1 MGKDAQKEKTK
12 QMLKEWGKRSFNK
25 TCADCSIKQPGWAST
40 NIGVIVCIHCSG
52 IHRNLGVHISFVKS
66 LTLDSWQPK
75 LAKSFIAQ
83 GGNQKIN
90 ALYEANLPKGIKPT
104 DPTDMR
110 RLEVF
115 IRSKYQHK
123 KWFSAKKKK
132 KKRRQV
138 SDSESEDEDSS
149 DSDESSE
156 PKPKKK
162 VDNRDR
168 TRKSKRK
175 KRRPRPAPAK
185 AAKPVKKETIS
196 KPVKVVAPAE
206 DVPDLLDFGAMKLQT
221 TEPAKNDEFNLFSD
235 FSPKSQTSPPSFIP
249 GMSDQPPQTQ
259 PQAAAI
265 DPFQPNPVHQ
275 VNPVA
280 NPQSATD
287 KVMSLFNSPPQQQ
300 QNHQANIF
308 TQMNGPSPGF
318 GGGFQQQP
326 GFQQRQM
333 QGFPQQQQQ
342 QRPQMGGFGG
352 PQMDFQQQRGAQAGG
367 FGRGGFQ
374 QPQGFQQQQMG
385 GFGAR
390 PNQMG
395 FQQQQGFQ
403 QNQMNFGGFNQQQ
416 QPMSGFGAPQT
427 QQQQQNAF
435 SGFGNFQQS
444 QNKSGGFGFM

>member
-12 QMLKEWGKRSFNK
+12 NMLKAWGKQPFNK

-52 IHRNLGVHISFVKS
+52 IHRKLGVHISFVKS

-75 LAKSFIAQ
+75 LAKKFIAQ
-83 GGNQKIN
+83 GGNRKIN
-90 ALYEANLPKGIKPT
+90 DIYEANLPKGVKPT

-115 IRSKYQHK
+115 IRNKYEHK
-123 KWFSAKKKK
+123 KWFSAKGKKK
-132 KKRRQV
+132 KKKSRQV

-156 PKPKKK
+156 PKSKKK

-196 KPVKVVAPAE
+196 KPVKVVAPA
-206 DVPDLLDFGAMKLQT
+206 DNVPDLLDFGSMKIQT

-235 FSPKSQTSPPSFIP
+235 FSPKNQTSPPSFIP

-265 DPFQPNPVHQ
+265 DPFQPNPVQQ

-287 KVMSLFNSPPQQQ
+287 KVMSLFSSPQQPQ
-300 QNHQANIF
+300 QNNQANIF
-308 TQMNGPSPGF
+308 TQMNGPNPGF

-333 QGFPQQQQQ
+333 QGFPQQQQ
-342 QRPQMGGFGG
+342 RPQMGGFGG
-352 PQMDFQQQRGAQAGG
+352 PQMGFQQQRGAQMG

-374 QPQGFQQQQMG
+374 QQGFQQQQMG

-416 QPMSGFGAPQT
+416 QPMSGFGAPQQ

-444 QNKSGGFGFM
+444 QNNSGGFGFM